1 MGRKAGTV
9 FQSQEKTVSLSVK
22 IPESLKK
29 RIDELRD
36 RLEQVDPNLSFNT
49 SQICADTLEVAV
61 KSGEAEIAQL
71 SSNRPNGA
79 GAGQTVHS

>member
-1 MGRKAGTV
+1 MGRKTGTV

-29 RIDELRD
+29 RIDDLRD
-36 RLEQVDPNLSFNT
+36 RLEKVDPKLSFNT

-61 KSGEAEIAQL
+61 KSGETELAQL
-71 SSNRPNGA
+71 SSNSQNGA
-79 GAGQTVHS
+79 GVGQSAHS